1 MSKNSKIGYSKK
13 VNPTLD
19 VPVDFG
25 MSRVATAQQISS
37 YMKNYSKAIQTEYHE
52 TDTLVVTKVTRNQP
66 GVRLSVDG
74 DLINGKS
81 KISGVVPINPNTIHV
96 PLIGEHLTVVER
108 EGVPHFTDVVNRK
121 GSLNE
126 NSIPGVVGGYDSN
139 TQYGKNFKRTKVTP
153 IEIGEGCI
161 VREGRFGQSIH
172 FDGHNNVPTIKISNS
187 IYTGDKEYRPERID
201 DDDSSIYFTSKGLPG
216 NNPFDGEKVE
226 GKKVLIQSDGIFI
239 KGREEVRIK
248 AIEELK
254 INSPNLVVNGNETK
268 LGSEDAKQPIIRG
281 DDLVQFLESMLSQLS
296 TAANAFTTDK
306 PGGTALQT
314 AMTALKT
321 QLNLSTMK
329 SKKVKTV

>member
-216 NNPFDGEKVE
+216 NNPFDGNKIE

-239 KGREEVRIK
+239 KGREEVRIN
-248 AIEELK
+248 A
-254 INSPNLVVNGNETK
+254 PNLSVIDDEVK
-268 LGSEDAKQPIIRG
+268 LGSRNATQPVVLG
-281 DDLVQFLESMLSQLS
+281 DDLKEFLTDFVTDLLSLAPAIAGS
-296 TAANAFTTDK
+296 GNSAGAATA
-306 PGGTALQT
+306 G
-314 AMTALKT
+314 T
-321 QLNLSTMK
+321 QLTTKMTGLLQKLNTPNKML
-329 SKKVKTV
+329 SKKVKTI

>member
-126 NSIPGVVGGYDSN
+126 NSIPGVVGEYDSN

-161 VREGRFGQSIH
+161 LREGRFGQSIH

-187 IYTGDKEYRPERID
+187 IYTGDEEYRPERID

-216 NNPFDGEKVE
+216 NNPFDGEQIE

-239 KGREEVRIK
+239 KGREEVRIN
-248 AIEELK
+248 A
-254 INSPNLVVNGNETK
+254 PNLSVIDDEVK
-268 LGSEDAKQPIIRG
+268 LGSRNATQPVVLG
-281 DDLVQFLESMLSQLS
+281 DDLKEFLTDFVTDLLSLAPAIAGS
-296 TAANAFTTDK
+296 GNSAGAATA
-306 PGGTALQT
+306 G
-314 AMTALKT
+314 T
-321 QLNLSTMK
+321 QLTTKMTGLLQKLNTPNKML
-329 SKKVKTV
+329 SKKVKTI